1 MALGKGYDDLFGDNS
16 SNENIETLKL
26 TQIEPNKGQPRNN
39 FDSDSLNELADSIR
53 ENGVIQPIMVRPL
66 PNGLTYQI
74 VAGERRW
81 RASKIAG
88 LTEVPVIV
96 RDVDD
101 AEMNKIA
108 MIENVQREDLDPVEE
123 ARGYE
128 RLNEEFGMTHDALSK
143 TVGKSRAYIT
153 NMLRLLSMPGFV
165 LEKLSTREI
174 TTGHAK
180 AMLSLTDK
188 DDYEE
193 VLEAVLSKHLNVRQ
207 TEKLVSDINAGPKE
221 KSIKVPEK
229 NRYYVETAL
238 SLKERLGRNVKI
250 KGNNGKGNI
259 TLEFTSDEELKRIT
273 ELLASLTE

>member
-123 ARGYE
+123 ARGYK

-143 TVGKSRAYIT
+143 TVGK
-153 NMLRLLSMPGFV
+153 
-165 LEKLSTREI
+165 
-174 TTGHAK
+174 
-180 AMLSLTDK
+180 
-188 DDYEE
+188 
-193 VLEAVLSKHLNVRQ
+193 
-207 TEKLVSDINAGPKE
+207 
-221 KSIKVPEK
+221 
-229 NRYYVETAL
+229 
-238 SLKERLGRNVKI
+238 
-250 KGNNGKGNI
+250 
-259 TLEFTSDEELKRIT
+259 
-273 ELLASLTE
+273 